1 MTETDVQYTEHPPDS
16 RALAEYADSL
26 APGYE
31 AMVGET
37 PDQVRAGERLI
48 EQLPAGSRVLDIGAG
63 TGRPTAEQLVAA
75 GMEVVGIDISS
86 GMLDIARR
94 QVPAAEFRQLD
105 VLDLDEVDL
114 GGFDAAVA
122 FFSLLALPADYFRD
136 ALRKIHRQLLPGA
149 RLVLG
154 MNEHHDNNL
163 VERFGRKYTPTVCTF
178 GTLDRDARAAGFVV
192 DAIVHERVEPLP
204 HLFLHAHR

>member
-1 MTETDVQYTEHPPDS
+1 MNDVRYIEHPPDS
-16 RALAEYADSL
+16 KALADYADRL

-31 AMVGET
+31 AMVGDV
-37 PDQVRAGERLI
+37 PDQIRAGQRLVD
-48 EQLPAGSRVLDIGAG
+48 QLPAGSRVLDIGSG

-75 GMEVVGIDISS
+75 GMDVVGIDISS
-86 GMLDIARR
+86 GMLDIARK
-94 QVPAAEFRQLD
+94 QLPAAEFRKLD
-105 VLDLDEVDL
+105 VLDLDEADL
-114 GGFDAAVA
+114 GQFDAAIA
-122 FFSLLALPADYFRD
+122 FFSLLALPADYLRE
-136 ALRKIHRQLLPGA
+136 ALRKVHRRLVPGG

-178 GTLDRDARAAGFVV
+178 GTLDRDARAAGFTV
-192 DAIVHERVEPLP
+192 DSIVREQVEPLP